1 MHHFAL
7 GIQLLLASVMLIYL
21 QGCDSGNS
29 SDPTPGTPSSTA
41 TCTVPREDFADGGI
55 AKDGIPALSN
65 PTFVSP
71 ADTDYLAGADR
82 VIGLVVE
89 GQAYAVPHNLLWNH
103 EIANLDLPSLQ
114 VAVTYCPLT
123 GSSLAFDRAAVG
135 GNEFGVSGLLLHN
148 NLTMHDRTTSESLWP
163 QMMRQAACG
172 PRLGA
177 ALHTVPV
184 LEMTWEG
191 WQELHPNTV
200 VLSGDTGYGFGYTA
214 ADYPY
219 GNYEEPSDGELL
231 VPMDLDERR
240 LPKERVLGIPDGR
253 QGGMAFPFQELDA
266 HGPMHVVQTRVS
278 GRPIIVFWDRAKQGA
293 MAFEPTLDG
302 QRRTFAVRDDV
313 IVDTETGST
322 WRLDGVADSGPL
334 TSKQLEPV
342 PEAYVAFWF
351 AWAAFHPDTAIWTSD

>member
-1 MHHFAL
+1 MHRISS
-7 GIQLLLASVMLIYL
+7 GVQLLIAGVLLIHL
-21 QGCDSGNS
+21 QGCDAGNS
-29 SDPTPGTPSSTA
+29 SDSTSGTPSSNA

-55 AKDGIPALSN
+55 AKDAIPALSN
-65 PTFVSP
+65 PAFVSP
-71 ADTDYLAGADR
+71 VEVNYLAGTDR

-89 GQAYAVPHNLLWNH
+89 GQAYAVPHNLLWSH

-123 GSSLAFDRAAVG
+123 GSSLAFDRAAIG
-135 GNEFGVSGLLLHN
+135 GHEFGVSGLLLHN

-177 ALHTVPV
+177 SLRVVPV
-184 LEMTWEG
+184 VEMTWAG
-191 WQELHPNTV
+191 WHVLNPNTV
-200 VLSGDTGYGFGYTA
+200 VLSDDTGYGFGYTA

-240 LPKERVLGIPDGR
+240 LPKERVLGVPNGR
-253 QGGMAFPFQELDA
+253 QGGLAFPFDELDA
-266 HGPMHVVQTRVS
+266 QGAMHVVQTRVS
-278 GRPIIVFWDRAKQGA
+278 GRPIVVFWDRAKQGA
-293 MAFEPTLDG
+293 MAYEPALDG
-302 QRRTFAVRDDV
+302 QRLTFTVRNAVL
-313 IVDTETGST
+313 VDAETGST
-322 WRLDGVADSGPL
+322 WRLDGVADTGPL
-334 TSKQLEPV
+334 AHKQLTPIA
-342 PEAYVAFWF
+342 EAYVAFWF